1 MKNRSLV
8 IIACIFFSCT
18 FLYSQEK
25 TQSPTSDLSPT
36 AAFWKEA
43 YEKTFFGINGTK
55 TFHIPADLETTVER
69 RIKLM
74 KELGVL
80 WDRSDWW
87 WHIIEPRQ
95 GEFDFS
101 TPDNILKYFEERHIQ
116 IYPILCYGA
125 AWWKERN
132 APLNDEE
139 IEQFANYV
147 SKTVERYKGSFKYWS
162 IWNEPNI
169 LPFWAPEPNVE
180 QYAKLLKKA
189 YKAAKNA
196 DPDCVIC
203 APVVAPVGQW
213 DKKFVGR
220 LLQLGCMDSFDVF
233 DYHYYRNN
241 MPEKEVSDEIADI
254 KAFMRRYGE
263 EKPIWISE
271 SGVSA
276 LIENKPDS
284 YHRQAALVVR
294 NHLLSFACGVQRF
307 FYFDLQNW
315 NDTPKETWDSKLG
328 LIEAGWTPKPSYHA
342 YRTMVKEVDYKKII
356 GRCPMPDEELE
367 AVLIYDEKHND
378 YILAA
383 WLARDDVEKKT
394 IEFVCKTEDIKIVH
408 PYGDVE
414 MRPLENPALP
424 DQLTRTIIIEI
435 DRHPRFIHYVDD
447 GAYLPKAGVRLMP
460 EKIYMNPTETK
471 PLKIHTDSL
480 LGSAQMNLIE
490 IKTPKGFLWDA
501 DKGEISCGDEVAPGI
516 YEVSVS
522 AKIIHGKK
530 PQTTKVNLK
539 SVIEILP
546 ATILSLRPYLDE
558 GKSLAAATITN
569 QSPWELSGRIRLE
582 SLADSGSELI
592 AQLDSGTI
600 KAGETKIIEIPFKKQ
615 IIDDMLKPSVWR
627 LRFRQFESKPFHI
640 YLAPF
645 VEKKPIVDGNLE
657 EWINVP
663 RMEINRKEQI
673 VRNPEGWSV
682 EENSGFVKI
691 QFTKDNVFIAAD
703 VLDDDP
709 VYNPHPPNMLWKGDM
724 IELYLGLGGPA
735 KRTILNKEVDFQ
747 IGIAPTYENNKPIVF
762 LFHADR
768 VLEDAKAAYQKSSNG
783 YTIEASIPLS
793 ALGKFEMKPGDIIG
807 LDAAINDLD
816 KDDWAPIGNEPGRAI
831 MWNGSASN
839 WIDPSGWGMAIV
851 K

>member
-241 MPEKEVSDEIADI
+241 MPEKEVPDEIADI

-263 EKPIWISE
+263 EK
-271 SGVSA
+271 
-276 LIENKPDS
+276 
-284 YHRQAALVVR
+284 
-294 NHLLSFACGVQRF
+294 
-307 FYFDLQNW
+307 
-315 NDTPKETWDSKLG
+315 
-328 LIEAGWTPKPSYHA
+328 
-342 YRTMVKEVDYKKII
+342 
-356 GRCPMPDEELE
+356 
-367 AVLIYDEKHND
+367 
-378 YILAA
+378 
-383 WLARDDVEKKT
+383 
-394 IEFVCKTEDIKIVH
+394 
-408 PYGDVE
+408 
-414 MRPLENPALP
+414 
-424 DQLTRTIIIEI
+424 
-435 DRHPRFIHYVDD
+435 
-447 GAYLPKAGVRLMP
+447 
-460 EKIYMNPTETK
+460 
-471 PLKIHTDSL
+471 
-480 LGSAQMNLIE
+480 
-490 IKTPKGFLWDA
+490 
-501 DKGEISCGDEVAPGI
+501 
-516 YEVSVS
+516 
-522 AKIIHGKK
+522 
-530 PQTTKVNLK
+530 
-539 SVIEILP
+539 
-546 ATILSLRPYLDE
+546 
-558 GKSLAAATITN
+558 
-569 QSPWELSGRIRLE
+569 
-582 SLADSGSELI
+582 
-592 AQLDSGTI
+592 
-600 KAGETKIIEIPFKKQ
+600 
-615 IIDDMLKPSVWR
+615 
-627 LRFRQFESKPFHI
+627 
-640 YLAPF
+640 
-645 VEKKPIVDGNLE
+645 
-657 EWINVP
+657 
-663 RMEINRKEQI
+663 
-673 VRNPEGWSV
+673 
-682 EENSGFVKI
+682 
-691 QFTKDNVFIAAD
+691 
-703 VLDDDP
+703 
-709 VYNPHPPNMLWKGDM
+709 
-724 IELYLGLGGPA
+724 
-735 KRTILNKEVDFQ
+735 
-747 IGIAPTYENNKPIVF
+747 
-762 LFHADR
+762 
-768 VLEDAKAAYQKSSNG
+768 
-783 YTIEASIPLS
+783 
-793 ALGKFEMKPGDIIG
+793 
-807 LDAAINDLD
+807 
-816 KDDWAPIGNEPGRAI
+816 
-831 MWNGSASN
+831 
-839 WIDPSGWGMAIV
+839 
-851 K
+851 